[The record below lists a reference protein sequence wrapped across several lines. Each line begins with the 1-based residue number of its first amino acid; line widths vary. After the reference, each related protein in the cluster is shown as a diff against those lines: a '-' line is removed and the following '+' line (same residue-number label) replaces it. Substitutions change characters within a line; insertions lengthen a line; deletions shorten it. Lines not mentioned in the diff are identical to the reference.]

1 MRGATA
7 VSTLSAPPRGTAMT
21 QNFTGMGVVP
31 FVPSND
37 TDYTVVLTAGGV
49 TQTALITY
57 IPRPSLSVFVRRQKL
72 LVCVCFCLPT
82 PVGMRYTVPNMSEQ
96 KTSNVVPQTLVIE
109 DGADKD
115 NLRVRKTKLLVI
127 SGPLQGREF
136 ILNRETFMIGAGEHN
151 DLVIKDS
158 TVSKRHC
165 EITVDQSGYQI
176 RDLDSTNG
184 TRVQGVRVSSAHLA
198 PGSEIQLGKTRIV
211 FCPIQD
217 ANDIPLSPNES
228 FGKMLGRSVPMRR
241 IFYLAETYAP
251 SDATV
256 MITGET
262 GTGKEVLAEEIHNHS
277 PRRDKPFIVIDCAAI
292 SKELIESELFGHV
305 KGAFTGANNDRQ
317 GAFELADGGTV
328 FLDEI
333 GDLSPDLQPKLLR
346 VLEKREIRR
355 VGSNMIRKINVRI
368 ISATNRNLASEVNAG
383 HFREDLFYRL
393 SVVHLELPPLRRRRE
408 DVPLLVMRFLADMKG
423 EDAFAD
429 LADFNHTMDILKRHE
444 WPGNV
449 RELRNLIELALYS
462 EKRPVDL
469 SAFLSLTSL
478 HAGHSRQ
485 QEEAPSFET
494 GKPFKDAKNELIEK
508 FEQAYLNDLLARN
521 RQNISRSAREAGI
534 ERAYLQRLI
543 RKYGMRE
550 E

>member
-1 MRGATA
+1 
-7 VSTLSAPPRGTAMT
+7 
-21 QNFTGMGVVP
+21 
-31 FVPSND
+31 
-37 TDYTVVLTAGGV
+37 
-49 TQTALITY
+49 
-57 IPRPSLSVFVRRQKL
+57 
-72 LVCVCFCLPT
+72 
-82 PVGMRYTVPNMSEQ
+82 
-96 KTSNVVPQTLVIE
+96 
-109 DGADKD
+109 
-115 NLRVRKTKLLVI
+115 
-127 SGPLQGREF
+127 
-136 ILNRETFMIGAGEHN
+136 
-151 DLVIKDS
+151 
-158 TVSKRHC
+158 
-165 EITVDQSGYQI
+165 
-176 RDLDSTNG
+176 
-184 TRVQGVRVSSAHLA
+184 
-198 PGSEIQLGKTRIV
+198 
-211 FCPIQD
+211 
-217 ANDIPLSPNES
+217 
-228 FGKMLGRSVPMRR
+228 
-241 IFYLAETYAP
+241 
-251 SDATV
+251 

-408 DVPLLVMRFLADMKG
+408 DVPLLVKRFLADMKG